1 MTTETT
7 DSSAG
12 AVPAPTGTIV
22 AKAGTYYRVTGI
34 VMAVVMVGYGIWSIR
49 DGFFSWP
56 QQVAQERAH
65 GQKESHNHLS
75 ILMNQV
81 LGVVLPPA
89 GIALLFWR
97 LYNSRGEI
105 RMENS
110 TVHAPG
116 HPPVPLDAITALDR
130 RLWDRKGI
138 AYLTYEVAG
147 TSPRNLK
154 LDDFVY
160 QREPVDQIYQR
171 VEKLLSTE
179 SQAPAS

>member
-1 MTTETT
+1 MTTDTT
-7 DSSAG
+7 DSSAA
-12 AVPAPTGTIV
+12 AVPAPTGPIV

-34 VMAVVMVGYGIWSIR
+34 IMAVVMVGYGIWSIR
-49 DGFFSWP
+49 DGFLSWP

-81 LGVVLPPA
+81 LGIVLPPA
-89 GIALLFWR
+89 GIALLLWR

-105 RMENS
+105 RMEGD
-110 TVHAPG
+110 TIHAPG

-130 RLWDRKGI
+130 SRWDRKGI
-138 AYLTYEVAG
+138 AYVSYEAAG
-147 TSPRNLK
+147 SPPRNLK

-160 QREPVDQIYQR
+160 ERGPIDQIYER
-171 VEKLLSTE
+171 VEKSLSSGIETGQ
-179 SQAPAS
+179 S